1 MKSFFMGMV
10 GYLVASDVVK
20 LRALNCIELA
30 GAYIL
35 TPDHYQLFMAHVA
48 LLPFGSAGDVFPF
61 VWLGRLLRSRGHRVT
76 MIAACLFE
84 EAARGAGLEV
94 IPWGAPADFERLIAD
109 PRIWKSY
116 QGTKMVFEFAGE
128 SAEAFLQ
135 PIEQRHG
142 SSDAIDLLLAPCT
155 AFGARIAREK
165 LGVPLINV
173 HLQPAVMISAH
184 ETPILFPGMEHLQKL
199 PLWFRKWLIR
209 LPNPADRFAAPAVAR
224 VCAAHEVT
232 PPKSLWWDWAHSPD
246 GTLCLFPE
254 WFAAPQPDWPA
265 GVKQWDFPLED
276 LAAEQPLSEALQSFL
291 SSGDKPIVFTPG
303 SANIHARRFFEVALA
318 AVIRLQK
325 RAVFVT
331 RKLDQLPP
339 SLPVSIMPVEYVPFS
354 TLLPHAAAFVHHGGI
369 GTMSQGFA
377 AGIPQLI
384 MAMAHDQPDNA
395 WRLTRLGAG
404 LGLTPHTFTPDRV
417 SAALQRLLN
426 EPTFLQSAR
435 QCQQKT
441 LARRDVSAL
450 VEWIEEK
457 LPQ

>member
-1 MKSFFMGMV
+1 L
-10 GYLVASDVVK
+10 LVVSSRV
-20 LRALNCIELA
+20 CIN
-30 GAYIL
+30 IS
-35 TPDHYQLFMAHVA
+35 FMAHIA

-61 VWLGRLLRSRGHRVT
+61 LWLGRLLKARGHRVT
-76 MIAACLFE
+76 MITACLFE
-84 EAARGAGLEV
+84 DAVRAAGLEV
-94 IPWGAPADFERLIAD
+94 IPLGTPEDFDRLIGD
-109 PRIWKSY
+109 PRIWKLY

-128 SAEAFLQ
+128 STETFLQ

-142 SSDAIDLLLAPCT
+142 TADAFDLLLAPCT
-155 AFGARIAREK
+155 AFGARLARES
-165 LGVPLINV
+165 LGIPLINV

-199 PLWFRKWLIR
+199 PLWLRRWLIR
-209 LPNPADRFAAPAVAR
+209 MPNPADRFAGPAVAR
-224 VCAAHEVT
+224 ACAMRGVP

-246 GTLCLFPE
+246 GTLCVFPE
-254 WFAAPQPDWPA
+254 WFAAPQPDWPT

-276 LAAEQPLSEALQSFL
+276 LASEQPLSEALESFL
-291 SSGDKPIVFTPG
+291 VSGDKPIVFTPG

-318 AVIRLQK
+318 AVTHLQK

-339 SLPVSIMPVEYVPFS
+339 SLPASILPVEYAPFS

-404 LGLTPHTFTPDRV
+404 LGLTPRTFTPDRV

-426 EPTFLQSAR
+426 EPSFSNSA
-435 QCQQKT
+435 QHCQRKT
-441 LARRDVSAL
+441 LARREASELA
-450 VEWIEEK
+450 EWIEAR
-457 LPQ
+457 LRQ